1 MAQDHCR
8 RRTRA
13 VSDRAVADELEV
25 RNVIARLA
33 QLADDGDLDEYV
45 SLFTAD
51 AEWLI
56 PGNHRIGHDVI
67 RSGAVERRE
76 QGVTGPGSGTRHV
89 ISTIS
94 VVVAGDEATAKSYYQ
109 YYGDTATKPTLRM
122 MGHYQDRF
130 VRTPDGW
137 KLARREAFPG

>member
-1 MAQDHCR
+1 M
-8 RRTRA
+8 
-13 VSDRAVADELEV
+13 SDRAVADELEV

-51 AEWLI
+51 TEWLI

-94 VVVAGDEATAKSYYQ
+94 VVVAGTKPRRSRTTST
-109 YYGDTATKPTLRM
+109 TATPRPS
-122 MGHYQDRF
+122 R
-130 VRTPDGW
+130 PC
-137 KLARREAFPG
+137 A